1 MKIIASFTALLLM
14 VFGLHAMGEDSA
26 GQAAFDKACKSCH
39 GPNGEGNPKIAQMMK
54 VTMRPFGSKEV
65 QARSDAEF
73 KKIITQGNG
82 KMKPVTRL
90 STKEVDEVVAFLRT
104 LAKK

>member
-1 MKIIASFTALLLM
+1 MKILAIPALLFV
-14 VFGLHAMGEDSA
+14 VFGLQAMGEDSG
-26 GQAAFDKACKSCH
+26 GQAAFDKTCKACH

-54 VTMRPFGSKEV
+54 VTMRPLGSKEV
-65 QARSDAEF
+65 QAKSDAEI
-73 KKIITQGNG
+73 KKIITEGSG

-90 STKEVDEVVAFLRT
+90 TAKEVDEVVAFVRT

>member
-1 MKIIASFTALLLM
+1 MKIFACFTVLLLIA
-14 VFGLHAMGEDSA
+14 FGLQAMGEESA
-26 GQAAFDKACKSCH
+26 GQAAFDKACKACH

-54 VTMRPFGSKEV
+54 VTMRPLGSKEV
-65 QARSDAEF
+65 QAKSDAEF
-73 KKIITQGNG
+73 RKIITEGNG

-90 STKEVDEVVAFLRT
+90 TAKEVDEVVAFLRT